1 MTTMEEVI
9 CKAKEL
15 AETAGKKTGE
25 LVNLGKLKLEAAENE
40 RAISEKLEQIGST
53 VYEAHKNAASAED
66 ALTPLFEEVDAL
78 KAKAAELNEKMDE
91 LRRTRH
97 CDACGKN
104 NPNDATFCQNCGKA
118 L

>member
-25 LVNLGKLKLEAAENE
+25 LVNLGKLKLEAAETE
-40 RAISEKLEQIGST
+40 RAIGAKLEAIGGT
-53 VYEAHKNAASAED
+53 VYEAHKNGVSADETL
-66 ALTPLFEEVDAL
+66 ALLFEEVDEL
-78 KAKAAELNEKMDE
+78 KAKAADLNEKIDD
-91 LRRTRH
+91 LRRTKH
-97 CDACGKN
+97 CNACGKN
-104 NPNDATFCQNCGKA
+104 NPCEAVFCQNCGKT